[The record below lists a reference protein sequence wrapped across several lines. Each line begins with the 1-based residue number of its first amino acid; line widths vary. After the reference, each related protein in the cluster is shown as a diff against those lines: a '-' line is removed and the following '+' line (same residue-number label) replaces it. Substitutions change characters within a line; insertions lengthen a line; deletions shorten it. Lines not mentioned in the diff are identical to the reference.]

1 MHISN
6 NIQPGETGASK
17 GSGGPGREDKRWQI
31 SK

>member
-6 NIQPGETGASK
+6 NVQPGETGASE

-31 SK
+31 